1 MPLSTLGAPSIR
13 QIDFGEAEQMIKYQ
27 LICDLTHEFEGW
39 FQTSAA
45 FVAQNEA
52 GLVTCPVCDSFK
64 VRRALMT
71 PNLASPKRRRVD
83 VDRLPAAE
91 VGHDLGNQAGT
102 ITPSSQAASGQTVSA
117 HDAASKADPS
127 KLAPSQ
133 ATLNE
138 AFVKLRQLQ
147 RKIKTECRD
156 VGTDFAT
163 EVRKMHYG
171 DSEPENIY
179 GQSSAEE
186 RESLAD
192 EGIDIVTLPWLPP
205 EH

>member
-1 MPLSTLGAPSIR
+1 
-13 QIDFGEAEQMIKYQ
+13 MIKYQ

-39 FQTSAA
+39 FQTGAA
-45 FVAQNEA
+45 FDVQNEA
-52 GLVTCPVCDSFK
+52 GLVTCPVCDSVR

-71 PNLASPKRRRVD
+71 PNLASPKRRSD
-83 VDRLPAAE
+83 DMGRLPAAKTD
-91 VGHDLGNQAGT
+91 HQLGT
-102 ITPSSQAASGQTVSA
+102 ITRPSQAASANVV
-117 HDAASKADPS
+117 ASKAT
-127 KLAPSQ
+127 PSQ
-133 ATLNE
+133 AALGE
-138 AFVKLRQLQ
+138 AIAQLRHLQ
-147 RKIKTECRD
+147 RKIKSECRD
-156 VGTDFAT
+156 AGADFAT

-179 GQSSAEE
+179 GHSSNEE

>member
-1 MPLSTLGAPSIR
+1 
-13 QIDFGEAEQMIKYQ
+13 MIKYL
-27 LICDLTHEFEGW
+27 LICDLTHEFECW
-39 FQTSAA
+39 FQTGAA
-45 FVAQNEA
+45 FDAQNQA
-52 GLVTCPVCDSFK
+52 GLVTCPVCDSVK

-71 PNLASPKRRRVD
+71 PNLASPKRRRDD
-83 VDRLPAAE
+83 VRRLPMAE
-91 VGHDLGNQAGT
+91 TGHQAGN
-102 ITPSSQAASGQTVSA
+102 IAPSSKTASGQTASA
-117 HDAASKADPS
+117 HVAASKPDPFKPTS
-127 KLAPSQ
+127 LQAVPSQ
-133 ATLNE
+133 AALGE
-138 AFVKLRQLQ
+138 AIAELRQLQ
-147 RKIKTECRD
+147 RKVKSECRD

-171 DSEPENIY
+171 DSEPENVY

>member
-1 MPLSTLGAPSIR
+1 
-13 QIDFGEAEQMIKYQ
+13 MIKYQ

-39 FQTSAA
+39 FQTGAA
-45 FVAQNEA
+45 FDAQNQA
-52 GLVTCPVCDSFK
+52 GLVTCPVCDSVK

-71 PNLASPKRRRVD
+71 PNLASPKRRRDD
-83 VDRLPAAE
+83 VRRLPMAE
-91 VGHDLGNQAGT
+91 TGHQAHHQVGTNA
-102 ITPSSQAASGQTVSA
+102 PSSQAASGQTASA
-117 HDAASKADPS
+117 HVAASKPDPS
-127 KLAPSQ
+127 KPVSAQATPSKAAPSQ
-133 ATLNE
+133 AALGE
-138 AFVKLRQLQ
+138 AIAQLRQLQ
-147 RKIKTECRD
+147 RKVKSECRD
-156 VGTDFAT
+156 VGTEFAT

-179 GQSSAEE
+179 GHSSAEE

>member
-1 MPLSTLGAPSIR
+1 
-13 QIDFGEAEQMIKYQ
+13 MIKYQ

-39 FQTSAA
+39 FQTGAA
-45 FVAQNEA
+45 FDTQNQA
-52 GLVTCPVCDSFK
+52 GLVTCPVCDSVT

-71 PNLASPKRRRVD
+71 PNLASPKRRRD
-83 VDRLPAAE
+83 DMRHLPVAE
-91 VGHDLGNQAGT
+91 TGHQAHHQAGT
-102 ITPSSQAASGQTVSA
+102 KAPSSQAAPGQTASA
-117 HDAASKADPS
+117 HVAASKPAS
-127 KLAPSQ
+127 LQAAPSQ
-133 ATLNE
+133 AALGE
-138 AFVKLRQLQ
+138 AIAQLRQLQ
-147 RKIKTECRD
+147 RKIKSECRD

-179 GQSSAEE
+179 GHSSAEE

>member
-1 MPLSTLGAPSIR
+1 
-13 QIDFGEAEQMIKYQ
+13 MIKYQ

-39 FQTSAA
+39 FQTGAA
-45 FVAQNEA
+45 FDAQNEA
-52 GLVTCPVCDSFK
+52 GLITCPVCDSVK

-71 PNLASPKRRRVD
+71 PNLASPKRRRDD
-83 VDRLPAAE
+83 VRRLPMAE
-91 VGHDLGNQAGT
+91 TGHQAGT
-102 ITPSSQAASGQTVSA
+102 NAPSSQAAFGQTASA
-117 HDAASKADPS
+117 HVAASKSDPS
-127 KLAPSQ
+127 KPAPSQ
-133 ATLNE
+133 AALGE
-138 AFVKLRQLQ
+138 AIAQLRQLQ
-147 RKIKTECRD
+147 RKVKSECRD
-156 VGTDFAT
+156 VGTEFAT

-179 GQSSAEE
+179 GHSSAEE

>member
-1 MPLSTLGAPSIR
+1 
-13 QIDFGEAEQMIKYQ
+13 MIKYQ

-39 FQTSAA
+39 FQTGAA
-45 FVAQNEA
+45 FDAQNQA
-52 GLVTCPVCDSFK
+52 GLVTCPVCDSVK

-71 PNLASPKRRRVD
+71 PNLASPKRRRDD
-83 VDRLPAAE
+83 VRRLPMAE
-91 VGHDLGNQAGT
+91 TGHQAHHQAHHQAGT
-102 ITPSSQAASGQTVSA
+102 NAPSSQAVSGQTASA
-117 HDAASKADPS
+117 HVAASKPDPS
-127 KLAPSQ
+127 KPASAQATPSQ
-133 ATLNE
+133 AALGE
-138 AFVKLRQLQ
+138 AIAQLRQLQ
-147 RKIKTECRD
+147 RKVKSECRD

-179 GQSSAEE
+179 GHSSAEE

>member
-1 MPLSTLGAPSIR
+1 
-13 QIDFGEAEQMIKYQ
+13 MIKYQ

-39 FQTSAA
+39 FQTGAD
-45 FVAQNEA
+45 FDAQNEA
-52 GLVTCPVCDSFK
+52 GLVTCPVCDSVK

-71 PNLASPKRRRVD
+71 PNLASPKRRRD
-83 VDRLPAAE
+83 DMGRLPAA
-91 VGHDLGNQAGT
+91 GT
-102 ITPSSQAASGQTVSA
+102 AISSAPSRRLLKPHLAKLNLPKPHRHMLLHPSPIHPRLPSSQAVLG
-117 HDAASKADPS
+117 
-127 KLAPSQ
+127 
-133 ATLNE
+133 E
-138 AFVKLRQLQ
+138 AIAQLRQLQ
-147 RKIKTECRD
+147 RKIKSECRD

-179 GQSSAEE
+179 GHSSAEE

>member
-1 MPLSTLGAPSIR
+1 
-13 QIDFGEAEQMIKYQ
+13 MIKYQ

-39 FQTSAA
+39 FQTGAA
-45 FVAQNEA
+45 FDAQNEA
-52 GLVTCPVCDSFK
+52 GLITCPVCDSVK

-71 PNLASPKRRRVD
+71 PNLASPKRRRDD
-83 VDRLPAAE
+83 VRCLPMAE
-91 VGHDLGNQAGT
+91 TGHQVGHQAGT
-102 ITPSSQAASGQTVSA
+102 NAPSSQTASA
-117 HDAASKADPS
+117 HVAASKPAS
-127 KLAPSQ
+127 AQAAPSQ
-133 ATLNE
+133 AVLGE
-138 AFVKLRQLQ
+138 AIAQLRQLQ
-147 RKIKTECRD
+147 RKVKSECRD

-179 GQSSAEE
+179 GHSSAEE

>member
-1 MPLSTLGAPSIR
+1 
-13 QIDFGEAEQMIKYQ
+13 MIKYQ

-39 FQTSAA
+39 FQTGAA
-45 FVAQNEA
+45 FDAQNEA
-52 GLVTCPVCDSFK
+52 GLITCPVCDSVK

-71 PNLASPKRRRVD
+71 PNLASPKRRRDD
-83 VDRLPAAE
+83 VRRLPMAE
-91 VGHDLGNQAGT
+91 TGHQAGT
-102 ITPSSQAASGQTVSA
+102 IAPSSQAASGQTASA
-117 HDAASKADPS
+117 HVAASKPDPS
-127 KLAPSQ
+127 KPASAQDAPSQ
-133 ATLNE
+133 AALGE
-138 AFVKLRQLQ
+138 AIAQFRQLQ
-147 RKIKTECRD
+147 RKIKSECRD

-179 GQSSAEE
+179 GHSSAEE
-186 RESLAD
+186 CESLAD

>member
-1 MPLSTLGAPSIR
+1 
-13 QIDFGEAEQMIKYQ
+13 MIKYQ

-39 FQTSAA
+39 FQTGAA
-45 FVAQNEA
+45 FDAQNEA
-52 GLVTCPVCDSFK
+52 GLVTCPVCDSVK

-71 PNLASPKRRRVD
+71 PNLASPKHRRD
-83 VDRLPAAE
+83 DMGRLPAAE
-91 VGHDLGNQAGT
+91 TDHQLGT
-102 ITPSSQAASGQTVSA
+102 IMRPSQAASGQTEFAQTASA
-117 HDAASKADPS
+117 NVVASKAT
-127 KLAPSQ
+127 PSQ
-133 ATLNE
+133 AALGE
-138 AFVKLRQLQ
+138 AIAQLRQLQ
-147 RKIKTECRD
+147 RKIKSECRD
-156 VGTDFAT
+156 VGTDFAS

-179 GQSSAEE
+179 GHSSAEE

>member
-1 MPLSTLGAPSIR
+1 
-13 QIDFGEAEQMIKYQ
+13 MIKYQ

-45 FVAQNEA
+45 FDAQNQA
-52 GLVTCPVCDSFK
+52 GLVTCPVCDSVK

-71 PNLASPKRRRVD
+71 PNLASPKRRRDD
-83 VDRLPAAE
+83 VSRLPTTE
-91 VGHDLGNQAGT
+91 TSYHLGNQAGT
-102 ITPSSQAASGQTVSA
+102 SAPSSQAASGQTASA
-117 HDAASKADPS
+117 NVDLSKP
-127 KLAPSQ
+127 APSQ
-133 ATLNE
+133 AVLGE
-138 AFVKLRQLQ
+138 AIAQLRQLQ
-147 RKIKTECRD
+147 RKIKSECRD
-156 VGTDFAT
+156 AGTEFAT

-179 GQSSAEE
+179 GYSSAEE
-186 RESLAD
+186 CESLAD

>member
-1 MPLSTLGAPSIR
+1 
-13 QIDFGEAEQMIKYQ
+13 MIKYQ

-39 FQTSAA
+39 FQTGAA
-45 FVAQNEA
+45 FDAQNEA
-52 GLVTCPVCDSFK
+52 GLITCPVCDSVK

-71 PNLASPKRRRVD
+71 PNLASPKRRRDD
-83 VDRLPAAE
+83 VRRLPMAE
-91 VGHDLGNQAGT
+91 TGHQAHHQVGTNA
-102 ITPSSQAASGQTVSA
+102 PSSQAASGQTASA
-117 HDAASKADPS
+117 HVAASKPDPS
-127 KLAPSQ
+127 KPASAQATPSKAAPSQ
-133 ATLNE
+133 AALGE
-138 AFVKLRQLQ
+138 AIAQLRQLQ
-147 RKIKTECRD
+147 RKVKSECRD

-171 DSEPENIY
+171 DSEPENVY

>member
-1 MPLSTLGAPSIR
+1 
-13 QIDFGEAEQMIKYQ
+13 MIKYQ

-39 FQTSAA
+39 FQTGAA
-45 FVAQNEA
+45 FDAQNEA
-52 GLVTCPVCDSFK
+52 GLITCPVCDSVK

-71 PNLASPKRRRVD
+71 PNLASPKRRRDD
-83 VDRLPAAE
+83 VRRLPMAEAGQTASAHVAASKPASA
-91 VGHDLGNQAGT
+91 QA
-102 ITPSSQAASGQTVSA
+102 TPSQAALG
-117 HDAASKADPS
+117 
-127 KLAPSQ
+127 
-133 ATLNE
+133 E
-138 AFVKLRQLQ
+138 AIAQLRQLQ
-147 RKIKTECRD
+147 RKVKSECRD

-179 GQSSAEE
+179 GHSSAEE

>member
-1 MPLSTLGAPSIR
+1 
-13 QIDFGEAEQMIKYQ
+13 MIKYQ

-39 FQTSAA
+39 FQTGAA
-45 FVAQNEA
+45 FDAQNEA
-52 GLVTCPVCDSFK
+52 GLITCPVCDSVK

-71 PNLASPKRRRVD
+71 PNLASPKRRRDD
-83 VDRLPAAE
+83 VRRLPMAE
-91 VGHDLGNQAGT
+91 TGHQVGTNA
-102 ITPSSQAASGQTVSA
+102 PSSQTASA
-117 HDAASKADPS
+117 HVAASKPDPS
-127 KLAPSQ
+127 KPASAQVAPSQ
-133 ATLNE
+133 AVLGE
-138 AFVKLRQLQ
+138 AIAQLRQLQ
-147 RKIKTECRD
+147 RKVKSECRD

-171 DSEPENIY
+171 ESEPENIY
-179 GQSSAEE
+179 GHSSAEE

>member
-1 MPLSTLGAPSIR
+1 
-13 QIDFGEAEQMIKYQ
+13 MIKYQ

-39 FQTSAA
+39 FQTGAA
-45 FVAQNEA
+45 FDAQNEA
-52 GLVTCPVCDSFK
+52 GLITCPVCDSVK

-71 PNLASPKRRRVD
+71 PNLASPKRRRDD
-83 VDRLPAAE
+83 VRRLPMAE
-91 VGHDLGNQAGT
+91 AGHQAHHQAGT
-102 ITPSSQAASGQTVSA
+102 NAPSSQAASGQTSSA
-117 HDAASKADPS
+117 HVAASKPDPS
-127 KLAPSQ
+127 KPASAQATPSKPAPSQ
-133 ATLNE
+133 AALGE
-138 AFVKLRQLQ
+138 AIAQLRQLQ
-147 RKIKTECRD
+147 RKVKSECRD
-156 VGTDFAT
+156 VGTEFAT

-179 GQSSAEE
+179 GHSSAEE

>member
-1 MPLSTLGAPSIR
+1 
-13 QIDFGEAEQMIKYQ
+13 MIKYQ
-27 LICDLTHEFEGW
+27 LVCDLMHEFEGW
-39 FQTSAA
+39 FQTGAA
-45 FVAQNEA
+45 FDAQNEA
-52 GLVTCPVCDSFK
+52 GLVTCPVCDSVK

-71 PNLASPKRRRVD
+71 PNLASPKRRRDD
-83 VDRLPAAE
+83 VRRLSIAE
-91 VGHDLGNQAGT
+91 TGHPVGHQAG
-102 ITPSSQAASGQTVSA
+102 INMPSSQTVSA
-117 HDAASKADPS
+117 HDAASKLDPS
-127 KLAPSQ
+127 KPASAQAAPAQAALSQ
-133 ATLNE
+133 AALGE
-138 AFVKLRQLQ
+138 AIAQLRQLQ
-147 RKIKTECRD
+147 RKVKSECRD

-179 GQSSAEE
+179 GHSSAEE

>member
-1 MPLSTLGAPSIR
+1 
-13 QIDFGEAEQMIKYQ
+13 MIKYQ

-39 FQTSAA
+39 FQTGAA
-45 FVAQNEA
+45 FDVQNEA
-52 GLVTCPVCDSFK
+52 GLITCPVCDSAK

-71 PNLASPKRRRVD
+71 PNLASPKRRRDD
-83 VDRLPAAE
+83 VRRLPMAE
-91 VGHDLGNQAGT
+91 TGHQAG
-102 ITPSSQAASGQTVSA
+102 ISAPDSQTASA
-117 HDAASKADPS
+117 HVAASKPDPS
-127 KLAPSQ
+127 NPVSAQAAPSQ
-133 ATLNE
+133 GALGE
-138 AFVKLRQLQ
+138 AIAQLRQLQ
-147 RKIKTECRD
+147 RKVKSECRD

-179 GQSSAEE
+179 GHSSAEE

>member
-1 MPLSTLGAPSIR
+1 
-13 QIDFGEAEQMIKYQ
+13 MIKYQ

-39 FQTSAA
+39 FQTGAA
-45 FVAQNEA
+45 FDAQNEA
-52 GLVTCPVCDSFK
+52 GLITCPVCDSVK

-71 PNLASPKRRRVD
+71 PNLASPKRRRDD
-83 VDRLPAAE
+83 VRRLPMAE
-91 VGHDLGNQAGT
+91 TGHQAHHQAGT
-102 ITPSSQAASGQTVSA
+102 NAPSSQAASGQTASA
-117 HDAASKADPS
+117 HVAASKPDPS
-127 KLAPSQ
+127 KPASAQ
-133 ATLNE
+133 AALGE
-138 AFVKLRQLQ
+138 AIAQLHQLQ
-147 RKIKTECRD
+147 RKVKSECRD
-156 VGTDFAT
+156 VGTEFAT

-179 GQSSAEE
+179 GHSSAEE

>member
-1 MPLSTLGAPSIR
+1 
-13 QIDFGEAEQMIKYQ
+13 MIKYQ

-39 FQTSAA
+39 FQTGAA
-45 FVAQNEA
+45 FDAQNEA
-52 GLVTCPVCDSFK
+52 GLVTCPVCDSVT

-71 PNLASPKRRRVD
+71 PNLASPKRRRD
-83 VDRLPAAE
+83 DMRHLPAAE
-91 VGHDLGNQAGT
+91 TGNQAGT
-102 ITPSSQAASGQTVSA
+102 IAPSSQVAPGQTALAHVAASMPA
-117 HDAASKADPS
+117 PSKAA
-127 KLAPSQ
+127 LGEVVAQ
-133 ATLNE
+133 LH
-138 AFVKLRQLQ
+138 QLQ
-147 RKIKTECRD
+147 REIKSECRD

-171 DSEPENIY
+171 DCEPENIY
-179 GQSSAEE
+179 GHSSAEE

>member
-1 MPLSTLGAPSIR
+1 
-13 QIDFGEAEQMIKYQ
+13 MIKYQ

-45 FVAQNEA
+45 FDAQNQA
-52 GLVTCPVCDSFK
+52 GLVTCPVCDSVK

-71 PNLASPKRRRVD
+71 PNLASPKRRRDD
-83 VDRLPAAE
+83 VSRLPTTE
-91 VGHDLGNQAGT
+91 TSHHLGNQAGT
-102 ITPSSQAASGQTVSA
+102 SAPSSQAASGQTASA
-117 HDAASKADPS
+117 NVDLSKP
-127 KLAPSQ
+127 APSQ
-133 ATLNE
+133 AVLGE
-138 AFVKLRQLQ
+138 AIAQLRQLQ
-147 RKIKTECRD
+147 RKIKSECRD
-156 VGTDFAT
+156 AGTEFAT

-179 GQSSAEE
+179 GYSSAEE
-186 RESLAD
+186 CESLAD